1 MPQAVDQS
9 CQRSGI
15 RGRRGARQNQ
25 SSNAAHRTEMF
36 PSISSPLRGLYE
48 GSMPRQIL
56 PVEHLGEPPGLTAYF
71 GSWRNIPQGTL
82 LQVAQDPA
90 LQI

>member
-1 MPQAVDQS
+1 
-9 CQRSGI
+9 
-15 RGRRGARQNQ
+15 
-25 SSNAAHRTEMF
+25 MF

-56 PVEHLGEPPGLTAYF
+56 PVEHLGEPPGLTACF
-71 GSWRNIPQGTL
+71 GSWTRNIPQGTL